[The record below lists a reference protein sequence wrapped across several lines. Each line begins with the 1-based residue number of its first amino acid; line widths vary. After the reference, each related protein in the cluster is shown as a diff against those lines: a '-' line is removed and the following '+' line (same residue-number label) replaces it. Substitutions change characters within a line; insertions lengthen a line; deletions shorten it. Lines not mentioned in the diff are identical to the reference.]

1 MDNDEKMLLSIGW
14 LVFGNLIL
22 IIILNLFGIN
32 AVNYKDPTF
41 ITGAIIIIISAL
53 LSIFA
58 IAFYSHKSAEETR
71 AWREKQYPISR
82 IALIETRNE
91 MIGKYPRLRSQIET
105 ITSNEL
111 NQLAKNN
118 E

>member
-1 MDNDEKMLLSIGW
+1 MDNDEKMLLSFGW

-41 ITGAIIIIISAL
+41 ITGMTIIIISAL
-53 LSIFA
+53 LSIFS

-71 AWREKQYPISR
+71 AWREKQYPIYKTA
-82 IALIETRNE
+82 ILETHNE
-91 MIGKYPRLRSQIET
+91 MIKKFPFFKSEIEILT
-105 ITSNEL
+105 DNEL
-111 NQLAKNN
+111 KQLVRK
-118 E
+118 